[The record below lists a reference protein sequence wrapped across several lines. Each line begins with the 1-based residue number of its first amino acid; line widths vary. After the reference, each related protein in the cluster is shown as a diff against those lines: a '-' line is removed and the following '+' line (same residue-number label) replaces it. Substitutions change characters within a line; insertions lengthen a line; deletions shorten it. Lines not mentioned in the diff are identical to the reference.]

1 MNVSLYENLSIQI
14 FKQKANSIWKI
25 KLKQNL

>member
-1 MNVSLYENLSIQI
+1 MNVSINENLSIQV
-14 FKQKANSIWKI
+14 FKQKVNSIWKI